1 LTAGLTGL
9 ILIINMDKSIRADYL
24 VIGSGLA
31 GQFFALKA
39 SDSGSVIIV
48 TKRKRTE
55 SSTHYA
61 QGGIASVVDDKDSF
75 DSHMK
80 DTLEAG
86 AGLCDPA
93 IVEMVV
99 TSGPERVRELIDLG
113 VKFTRRRGRGEYDL
127 AREGGHS
134 RRRILHAEDLTG
146 LEIER
151 VLLSRLNRKRNVKL
165 YENHIAVDLIT
176 TEKLSRKD
184 KEQRCLGAYV
194 LDTRSGE
201 VKTFSAKVV
210 VLAAGGG
217 GKAYLYTSNPDVA
230 TGDGVAMGYRAG
242 CQISNMEF
250 VQFHPTCLYHP
261 HAKSFLISE
270 AVRGEGAR
278 LKLINGAPFMRRYH
292 PKAELG
298 PRDTVARAIDHEM
311 KFRGDDHVL
320 LDISHRS
327 DKYIRNRFPNIYRT
341 CKSLGI
347 DMARE
352 PIPVVPAAHYL
363 CGGIKTDRDGGSGLK
378 GLYVIGESA
387 CTGLHGANRLASNSL
402 LEALVFAH
410 RAVER
415 SGEEVKK
422 PVRKRELPPWDIGHA
437 VDSDESVVVSHNWD
451 ELRRTMWN
459 YVGIARTN
467 KRLDRAM
474 HRIKLIQD
482 EIGEYY
488 WDFIITSDLVELRNI
503 ATLAELIIRSAIMRK
518 ESRGLHYNL
527 DYRQQE
533 ERFRKDTIIK
543 RPGR

>member
-1 LTAGLTGL
+1 
-9 ILIINMDKSIRADYL
+9 
-24 VIGSGLA
+24 
-31 GQFFALKA
+31 
-39 SDSGSVIIV
+39 
-48 TKRKRTE
+48 
-55 SSTHYA
+55 
-61 QGGIASVVDDKDSF
+61 
-75 DSHMK
+75 
-80 DTLEAG
+80 
-86 AGLCDPA
+86 
-93 IVEMVV
+93 
-99 TSGPERVRELIDLG
+99 
-113 VKFTRRRGRGEYDL
+113 
-127 AREGGHS
+127 
-134 RRRILHAEDLTG
+134 
-146 LEIER
+146 
-151 VLLSRLNRKRNVKL
+151 
-165 YENHIAVDLIT
+165 
-176 TEKLSRKD
+176 
-184 KEQRCLGAYV
+184 
-194 LDTRSGE
+194 
-201 VKTFSAKVV
+201 
-210 VLAAGGG
+210 
-217 GKAYLYTSNPDVA
+217 
-230 TGDGVAMGYRAG
+230 
-242 CQISNMEF
+242 
-250 VQFHPTCLYHP
+250 
-261 HAKSFLISE
+261 
-270 AVRGEGAR
+270 VRGEGAR